1 MSTAS
6 SDARSL
12 DTQRSEM
19 RSSDAPARRARD
31 VSGRRTIAGL
41 FRDRET
47 AERAI
52 QDLKD
57 AGFRGDQ
64 IGIVMRDRNEQG
76 EMVEQTGTH
85 AATGAVSG
93 IVGGGILGGLV
104 GFLLGIGALAI
115 PGIGPVVAGGALA
128 SALGVAGGTAA
139 AGAGIG
145 AAAGGIV
152 GALIGMGIPE
162 TEARHF
168 EAGVRAGG
176 VLVTVETR
184 GRAQE
189 ALEILERNGADT
201 GSEALDAAREANALP
216 AGEAEPRR
224 EVRSEVDTREV
235 RRIENSAAVP
245 AAIPVPDVTYRRP
258 TAEEDERDADRS
270 VRPAAAYQ
278 SGASAQGRAEHAIE
292 RSFGQDTA
300 RSRESGRSRTGT
312 SDVSYNLMSI
322 VYHAL
327 QGVDTY
333 QSYGDDAERGGD
345 RELARFFRDVQ
356 EENRRR
362 AERAKELLRER
373 LNKSES
379 PKS

>member
-76 EMVEQTGTH
+76 QMVEQTGTH

-93 IVGGGILGGLV
+93 IVGGGLLGGLV

-145 AAAGGIV
+145 AAAGGIT
-152 GALIGMGIPE
+152 GALVGLGLPRE
-162 TEARHF
+162 EARHF

-184 GRAQE
+184 GRAEE
-189 ALEILERNGADT
+189 ALAILERNGADT
-201 GSEALDAAREANALP
+201 GAEAMEAAQNAGSANATP
-216 AGEAEPRR
+216 ADEREMRSSERAAGER
-224 EVRSEVDTREV
+224 
-235 RRIENSAAVP
+235 
-245 AAIPVPDVTYRRP
+245 
-258 TAEEDERDADRS
+258 
-270 VRPAAAYQ
+270 
-278 SGASAQGRAEHAIE
+278 
-292 RSFGQDTA
+292 
-300 RSRESGRSRTGT
+300 
-312 SDVSYNLMSI
+312 
-322 VYHAL
+322 
-327 QGVDTY
+327 
-333 QSYGDDAERGGD
+333 
-345 RELARFFRDVQ
+345 
-356 EENRRR
+356 
-362 AERAKELLRER
+362 
-373 LNKSES
+373 
-379 PKS
+379 